1 MGVSSVFGG
10 RQAVARSVAWRLRT
24 RQSGSRGAMSQTED
38 LVLAYRILAAHGVV
52 DAYGHVSVRSE
63 RDPHRYL
70 LARAMAPELV
80 TTDDI
85 CEFDLDSNVIRDP
98 GASLYLERYI
108 HGEIFK
114 SRPEVIAVVHNH
126 SPSVIPFGVT
136 TVPLRPLFNTG
147 AFVGEGIPTF
157 EIRDF
162 QESGDLII
170 KTPHLGASLAKVLG
184 PKPAALMRGHGS
196 VVVGESLMMA
206 VVRSVYLELSAKLQ
220 MQAMLIAGPGGKIVY
235 LDDKEVAATSRRQV
249 SAGTWKRT
257 WDLWCIK
264 ARAQI
269 EMEQKAKRRQSPS
282 PEGGGSGRRRRSGVG

>member
-1 MGVSSVFGG
+1 
-10 RQAVARSVAWRLRT
+10 
-24 RQSGSRGAMSQTED
+24 MSQTED

-80 TTDDI
+80 AADDI

-98 GASLYLERYI
+98 GVALYLERYI
-108 HGEIFK
+108 HGEIYK
-114 SRPEVIAVVHNH
+114 TRPEVMAVVHNH

-196 VVVGESLMMA
+196 VVVGDSLMIA

-220 MQAMLIAGPGGKIVY
+220 MQAMLIAGPGGRIVY
-235 LDDKEVAATSRRQV
+235 LDDKEVAATSGRQS
-249 SAGTWKRT
+249 SAGTWGRT
-257 WDLWCIK
+257 WDLWCAK

-269 EMEQKAKRRQSPS
+269 AAEQAAKRRRGKS
-282 PEGGGSGRRRRSGVG
+282 